1 MDKFFTK
8 YTTEAGLRRREILAV
23 QAIRN
28 QLSWKTIEQVLG
40 ILEEHRTAYSQQYN
54 FEESLLRLSYSG
66 NFSLKCCSVRCFW
79 WKGRGVQVV
88 GIMPCLLTAWGVAHG
103 HRVLAFWRFLDGSQ
117 STITACKHGL
127 SARAPNFTAFHGF
140 SRLFRILSD
149 PGMEGGVL
157 DPAQT
162 YQIFWQFWIS
172 IWLKLKLNLR
182 YILSPLSFLCQ
193 ASHR

>member
-1 MDKFFTK
+1 M
-8 YTTEAGLRRREILAV
+8 
-23 QAIRN
+23 
-28 QLSWKTIEQVLG
+28 
-40 ILEEHRTAYSQQYN
+40 
-54 FEESLLRLSYSG
+54 
-66 NFSLKCCSVRCFW
+66 
-79 WKGRGVQVV
+79 QVV

-162 YQIFWQFWIS
+162 YQIFDSLDLHLAEAEAESQVHLIS
-172 IWLKLKLNLR
+172 PEL
-182 YILSPLSFLCQ
+182 PLPGL
-193 ASHR
+193 ASVML